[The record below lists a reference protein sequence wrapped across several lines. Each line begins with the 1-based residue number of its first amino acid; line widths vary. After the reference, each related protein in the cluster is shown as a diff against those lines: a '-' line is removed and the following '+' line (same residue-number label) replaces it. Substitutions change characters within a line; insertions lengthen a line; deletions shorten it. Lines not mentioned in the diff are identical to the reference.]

1 MSIQSVL
8 LPLFVQVALTFVLLF
23 WMGGVRF
30 TAVRNREVH
39 ARDIALG
46 QSNWPPRITQ
56 IGNAYHNQLQLPVL
70 FYILVVL
77 ALVTR
82 QADAVFVVLAWLFVV
97 LRIAHV
103 YVHVTT
109 NRLSRRF
116 FVFTAGALV
125 LAVMWIIY
133 AVRILVVTG

>member
-1 MSIQSVL
+1 MSVQAIVF
-8 LPLFVQVALTFVLLF
+8 PVFVQVTLTFVLLF

-30 TAVRNREVH
+30 TAVRNRQVH

-70 FYILVVL
+70 FYILVIL

-82 QADAVFVVLAWLFVV
+82 QADVLFVVLAWLFVI

-103 YVHVTT
+103 YIHVTT

-116 FVFTAGALV
+116 FVFIAGALV

-133 AVRILVVTG
+133 AVRILIVTG